1 MGLSVSGGSAIIFIG
16 LVVVFGLMFGALDQY
31 QQDIGGSYQHLED
44 TALAIKSSSI
54 SILDVD
60 EANGTFRLI
69 NDGRISLSTY
79 SLDVLL
85 NGVLVEKEDVTV
97 TVIGHE
103 GSQLLLPG
111 EIAKISLS
119 SDIVGGR
126 ILVVTDL
133 GITALH
139 IPGA

>member
-31 QQDIGGSYQHLED
+31 QQDMGGSYQHLED
-44 TALAIKSSSI
+44 TAMAIKSSSI